1 MISFGTLFLE
11 LVFGQLDRL
20 PGPGEEVFTD
30 EFAISCGGAITSAT
44 AAAAGGAR
52 AGISSV
58 LGEDLGSQ
66 LAIEHCARHG
76 IDTSSSVRVDR
87 LAAGITV
94 VLNFAGD
101 RGFVTHL
108 PRRPGPPRDID
119 RWIGVLRQERP
130 AWCYLHAGRGV
141 PEFLREARELGC
153 KVVLDISLGDER
165 EGEIIT
171 ECVRGADI
179 FVPNTDELL
188 RLTGEQTIE
197 AAMAAA
203 SAWGTELVVTRGAAG
218 ALVSHPDG
226 TFTEV
231 TAGVRE
237 VEVKDLTGAGDN
249 FAGAL
254 IAALHAGASI
264 TEAVV
269 AANAAGSAAV
279 GQLGAVGQIGATTGA
294 GWPLRPM
301 DLEQLTGALITGAL
315 TTDVM
320 DGGLMER
327 GR

>member
-1 MISFGTLFLE
+1 MDMISFGMLFLE

-20 PGPGEEVFTD
+20 PGPGEEIFTD

-52 AGISSV
+52 AGMCTV
-58 LGEDLGSQ
+58 LGEDLGCQ
-66 LAIEHCARHG
+66 LAVEHCAAVG
-76 IDTSSSVRVDR
+76 VDTSTSTRVDGP
-87 LAAGITV
+87 AAGITV

-101 RGFVTHL
+101 RGFVTHV
-108 PRRPGPPRDID
+108 PPRPGERREVD
-119 RWIGVLRQERP
+119 RWIGVLREYRP

-141 PEFLREARELGC
+141 PRFLREAHELGC

-165 EGEIIT
+165 EGDIIT
-171 ECVRGADI
+171 ECIRLADI

-188 RLTGEQTIE
+188 RLTGEHAIE
-197 AAMAAA
+197 PAMAAA
-203 SAWGTELVVTRGAAG
+203 SAWGTQLVLTRGAAG

-226 TFTEV
+226 SFTEV

-254 IAALHAGASI
+254 IASLHAGASV

-269 AANAAGSAAV
+269 EANAAGSKAV
-279 GQLGAVGQIGATTGA
+279 GQLGAIGQIAATGA
-294 GWPLRPM
+294 GWPLCPVA
-301 DLEQLTGALITGAL
+301 LEHLTAAL
-315 TTDVM
+315 TTD
-320 DGGLMER
+320 GKGA
-327 GR
+327 

>member
-1 MISFGTLFLE
+1 VDMISFGTLFLE

-52 AGISSV
+52 AGMCTL

-66 LAIEHCARHG
+66 LAIEQCAARG
-76 IDTSSSVRVDR
+76 IDISPSTRVDR
-87 LAAGITV
+87 PAAGITV

-101 RGFVTHL
+101 RGFVTHV
-108 PRRPGPPRDID
+108 PPRPDAERREID
-119 RWIGVLRQERP
+119 RWLGVLRQYRP

-141 PEFLREARELGC
+141 PRFLSEAHELGS

-165 EGEIIT
+165 EGDIIT
-171 ECVRGADI
+171 ECVRLADI

-197 AAMAAA
+197 LALAAA
-203 SAWGTELVVTRGAAG
+203 SAWGTQLVVTRGAAG
-218 ALVSHPDG
+218 ALVSRTDG
-226 TFTEV
+226 SFTEV
-231 TAGVRE
+231 TSGVRE

-254 IAALHAGASI
+254 IAALQAGASV

-269 AANAAGSAAV
+269 EANAAGSAAV
-279 GQLGAVGQIGATTGA
+279 GQLGAIGQIGAATGA

-301 DLEQLTGALITGAL
+301 ALEQLTSALAGQTGL
-315 TTDVM
+315 VKTE
-320 DGGLMER
+320 LMER
-327 GR
+327 G